1 MDALLLIGGLLIVF
15 GWILKAVF
23 RTVGFLMF
31 GEMNPGRRRDRTNK

>member
-15 GWILKAVF
+15 GWILKTVF

-31 GEMNPGRRRDRTNK
+31 GEMTPGRRRGRTND

>member
-15 GWILKAVF
+15 GWIIKAVF

-31 GEMNPGRRRDRTNK
+31 GDMHPIRRWGRMDD